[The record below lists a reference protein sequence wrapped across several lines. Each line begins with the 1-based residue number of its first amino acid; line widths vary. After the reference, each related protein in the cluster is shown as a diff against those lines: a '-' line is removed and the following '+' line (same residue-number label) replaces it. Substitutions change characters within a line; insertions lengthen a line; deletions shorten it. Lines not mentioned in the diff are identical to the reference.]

1 MGIDHPSISRFLG
14 EMKQAQ
20 KLQDHSY
27 EQCIAG
33 HPAPKKRKKYEV
45 AVKTSWLEC
54 KCKIVSGSCVF
65 GIGDL
70 ENMLTRPELIAHKFY
85 FTWSQPPISASTMQ
99 FDLEHTTTK
108 AKHASKALFMSS
120 YRKTDVSTTLFAE
133 MLQAEQQ
140 QEYWEQKVVSLG
152 KTVDLIPG
160 FRQAVPNCHN
170 SVSGETF
177 QVQGCQALK
186 VWQNYNAL
194 LNAQMFRCAALKE
207 KLTFF
212 DRPLSK
218 EEKEYPLAYGML
230 VYDNAMQIYLLLSAI
245 YQPQNAYC
253 IAVDAKSS
261 DQFKADMDL
270 LADCFP
276 NIFVMQ
282 ISQVEWYTYSVVRGV
297 WNCLK
302 YLSQLDHPWKYYQYL
317 SGVDLPLKTN
327 LEMVRIFKQ
336 LNGTVNTDIR
346 SIPLDRIQRVVNKSS
361 PLKLYKSSLSALLSR
376 ESIDGMTQSQK
387 VRDLLIFA
395 QQLDCP
401 DEALWATILGN
412 PEEEQQR
419 LPRRC
424 GYQEKANWIRN
435 VTVEEPFALRSFY
448 ISRYQVWVFTPNTRC
463 HGKYTHFSC
472 VYGILDLSELIAR
485 PELVAHKF
493 YLSVEPAC
501 YFCIYHLVRQRALD
515 GERQRLFKARYIP
528 SCLTCK

>member
-1 MGIDHPSISRFLG
+1 MLRRATCI
-14 EMKQAQ
+14 
-20 KLQDHSY
+20 KL
-27 EQCIAG
+27 I
-33 HPAPKKRKKYEV
+33 
-45 AVKTSWLEC
+45 
-54 KCKIVSGSCVF
+54 KIFSFGTGLILLCVF
-65 GIGDL
+65 VFEFLVI
-70 ENMLTRPELIAHKFY
+70 
-85 FTWSQPPISASTMQ
+85 
-99 FDLEHTTTK
+99 
-108 AKHASKALFMSS
+108 KHGLFSE
-120 YRKTDVSTTLFAE
+120 RTDVSTTLFAE

-152 KTVDLIPG
+152 RLQRRDFSK
-160 FRQAVPNCHN
+160 FRAARRWAFD
-170 SVSGETF
+170 SD
-177 QVQGCQALK
+177 
-186 VWQNYNAL
+186 
-194 LNAQMFRCAALKE
+194 RCAALKE

-212 DRPLSK
+212 DRPLSQ

-412 PEEEQQR
+412 PEELVLPGTFNGSAFYNRTLEEQQR

-515 GERQRLFKARYIP
+515 GERQRLFKGQVYSQLPHVQMSRGMNPKDTKFYFTN
-528 SCLTCK
+528 CLMDD